1 MDGRS
6 LLCLG
11 VKASK
16 TKKEFYYEDKFYNEW
31 MAEWICR
38 NIYQISQKVS
48 AIYTEISFF
57 IASDFSNRAS
67 TQYYLQQNLKQFKEH
82 DILFQE
88 ANIIDDE
95 ITPAESVQLITEA
108 DVILLAGGP
117 TLRQISSIRKYG
129 LAPVLQRREGITI
142 GISAGAINMAK
153 QVVLAKDISDDI
165 PELSIYEGIG
175 LTDVNIEPHLG
186 DASTEHLEEIR
197 QAAYYAPIY
206 GLYDESFILEVDR
219 HQYFLAHVNYLHKSK
234 KKSLLCLR
242 KEGFSFYR
250 TFFFS

>member
-1 MDGRS
+1 MRINFITSGWPN
-6 LLCLG
+6 G
-11 VKASK
+11 
-16 TKKEFYYEDKFYNEW
+16 
-31 MAEWICR
+31 
-38 NIYQISQKVS
+38 
-48 AIYTEISFF
+48 YTETFIKSLKKYLQSTQKFLF

-82 DILFQE
+82 DILFPE

-95 ITPAESVQLITEA
+95 ITPAEA

-117 TLRQISSIRKYG
+117 TLRQISSIHKYG

-175 LTDVNIEPHLG
+175 LTNVNIEPHLG

-219 HQYFLAHVNYLHKSK
+219 HQYFFGPCELFA
-234 KKSLLCLR
+234 
-242 KEGFSFYR
+242 
-250 TFFFS
+250 

>member
-1 MDGRS
+1 
-6 LLCLG
+6 
-11 VKASK
+11 
-16 TKKEFYYEDKFYNEW
+16 

-48 AIYTEISFF
+48 AIYIEISFF

-117 TLRQISSIRKYG
+117 NAQTDFIHSQIWPCSGFTKKGRDYNWYQCWCHKYG
-129 LAPVLQRREGITI
+129 QASCI
-142 GISAGAINMAK
+142 GK
-153 QVVLAKDISDDI
+153 
-165 PELSIYEGIG
+165 
-175 LTDVNIEPHLG
+175 
-186 DASTEHLEEIR
+186 R
-197 QAAYYAPIY
+197 
-206 GLYDESFILEVDR
+206 
-219 HQYFLAHVNYLHKSK
+219 YF
-234 KKSLLCLR
+234 
-242 KEGFSFYR
+242 
-250 TFFFS
+250 